1 MSNLK
6 TDRVGSTEP
15 VTLPSARP
23 PLPPFTRETAIQ
35 KVRLA
40 EDSWNSRDPERVASA
55 YTIDSRWRNRSEF
68 VTGTAEIVAFLKRKW
83 AKELDYRLSK
93 ELWAFTDN
101 RIAVRFA
108 YEWRD
113 ASGNWFRSYG
123 NENWE
128 YDEHGLNRIRH
139 ASIND
144 FAIREQDRAYHWPLG
159 RRPDDHPSLNDL
171 GF

>member
-1 MSNLK
+1 MNDLK
-6 TDRVGSTEP
+6 TPGIESGREELVSST
-15 VTLPSARP
+15 RP

-35 KVRLA
+35 KVRAA
-40 EDSWNSRDPERVASA
+40 EDGWNSREPERVALA
-55 YTIDSRWRNRSEF
+55 YTLNSRWRNRSEF
-68 VTGTAEIVAFLKRKW
+68 LNGRPEIIEFLKRKW
-83 AKELDYRLSK
+83 AKELEYRLIK
-93 ELWAFTDN
+93 ELWLFDRN

-113 ASGNWFRSYG
+113 ETGKWFRSYG

-128 YDEHGLNRIRH
+128 FDERGLMMVRH

-144 FAIREQDRAYHWPLG
+144 LPISESDRKYHWPLG
-159 RRPDDHPSLNDL
+159 RRPDEHPGLSDF